1 MKRILKYTILSLTLL
16 LTIGFINF
24 NFVKAA
30 EINGSDLVDIP
41 DENLRRYLE
50 SYFGIEENGDI
61 TVDDMHNIPLEFNLS
76 MLNIKDLTGLEY
88 AVNIEILNLSM
99 NDITDL
105 SPVNLPIWANS
116 SGGASYFR
124 HNLGNAW
131 KVGSKQYLKISL
143 DIMP

>member
-105 SPVNLPIWANS
+105 SPVNLPI
-116 SGGASYFR
+116 
-124 HNLGNAW
+124 
-131 KVGSKQYLKISL
+131 
-143 DIMP
+143 